1 MQVAFGSVKQISI
14 LALICGVVAVSGAIV
29 PTSGQPQSQPETPT
43 RRPSPTRAPQPTQPA
58 HREGGQ
64 PARPA
69 VESSQ
74 PLPRPPKADA
84 TDQSAIDA
92 VKRLYDELSCLD
104 GETRNWDDFKG
115 LFADKATL
123 SRIIPSGQDNSK
135 IVSQSIDDY
144 VKGQL
149 NLGENP
155 YDQHG
160 LSFRVERFG
169 NQAHVWSAYE
179 IIGVK
184 DPPGRLI
191 GRGIASVQLVRSNGA
206 WLIYSLVLQPELK
219 STPLPEQYIDVPATP
234 AQAEPATELP
244 SPR

>member
-1 MQVAFGSVKQISI
+1 MQVAFVSVKQTSMI
-14 LALICGVVAVSGAIV
+14 ALICGFVAAVGAIV
-29 PTSGQPQSQPETPT
+29 PTSGQPQSQPETPA
-43 RRPSPTRAPQPTQPA
+43 RRPAPTRAPQPTQPA

-84 TDQSAIDA
+84 TDQAAIDA
-92 VKRLYDELSCLD
+92 VKRLYDELSCLE
-104 GETRNWDDFKG
+104 GETRNWDAFKG
-115 LFADKATL
+115 LFAEKATF
-123 SRIIPSGQDNSK
+123 SRIIPIGQDSK

-160 LSFRVERFG
+160 LSFRVDRFG

-219 STPLPEQYIDVPATP
+219 STPLPEQYIDAPATP
-234 AQAEPATELP
+234 AQTEPAEAP
-244 SPR
+244 STR